1 MLLGMDQDAREG
13 LRALLAILNRQNVNR
28 EVDRLFR
35 PSASSTGPSVST
47 SVPVTTMSTF
57 SSASTASSQSLRDL
71 GPIFSPRTVSVRRQ
85 GRGILD
91 HTLTRRLQAINL
103 PELLFFWRVRQR
115 RTCHVGGSGKPYGTP
130 DAKVESVFARG

>member
-1 MLLGMDQDAREG
+1 MDQDALEG

-28 EVDRLFR
+28 EVDCLFR

-47 SVPVTTMSTF
+47 SIPATTTSTF
-57 SSASTASSQSLRDL
+57 SSACEILGQSLAQELFLQEDRAEAVL
-71 GPIFSPRTVSVRRQ
+71 N
-85 GRGILD
+85 
-91 HTLTRRLQAINL
+91 HTLTGRLQAINL

-115 RTCHVGGSGKPYGTP
+115 RTCHVGWSGKPYGTP

>member
-1 MLLGMDQDAREG
+1 MDQDTLEG

-28 EVDRLFR
+28 EVDHLFR

-47 SVPVTTMSTF
+47 SVLFVQRPLQAVK
-57 SSASTASSQSLRDL
+57 ACEILGQSLAQELFLRED
-71 GPIFSPRTVSVRRQ
+71 RAEAV
-85 GRGILD
+85 LD
-91 HTLTRRLQAINL
+91 HTLTGRLQAINL

-115 RTCHVGGSGKPYGTP
+115 RTCHVGGSGKPYGMP